1 MQFFAIAWEAKR
13 TRFHG
18 KLPLIPKIQTVWKRW
33 IGLSKR
39 LWFGENTKKQ
49 NKKTK
54 KKNKKT
60 KKQKTK
66 TKKKTKNKKQ
76 KTKTKKTN
84 KQTFCM
90 SNNLIFNI

>member
-54 KKNKKT
+54 KKTKKPKN
-60 KKQKTK
+60 KKQKQ
-66 TKKKTKNKKQ
+66 KKKQKTKNKKQ
-76 KTKTKKTN
+76 KQKKQTN
-84 KQTFCM
+84 KLFVCQ
-90 SNNLIFNI
+90 II

>member
-18 KLPLIPKIQTVWKRW
+18 KLPLIPKIQTVWNRW

-49 NKKTK
+49 NKK
-54 KKNKKT
+54 N
-60 KKQKTK
+60 
-66 TKKKTKNKKQ
+66 KKKTKNKKQ

-90 SNNLIFNI
+90 SNNIIFNI

>member
-18 KLPLIPKIQTVWKRW
+18 KLPLIPKIQTVWNRW

-49 NKKTK
+49 NKKNK
-54 KKNKKT
+54 KK
-60 KKQKTK
+60 Q
-66 TKKKTKNKKQ
+66 KTKNKKQ
-76 KTKTKKTN
+76 KQKKQTN

>member
-18 KLPLIPKIQTVWKRW
+18 KLPLIPKIQTVWNRW

-49 NKKTK
+49 NKK
-54 KKNKKT
+54 NKK
-60 KKQKTK
+60 
-66 TKKKTKNKKQ
+66 KNKKQ
-76 KTKTKKTN
+76 KTKNKNKKN
-84 KQTFCM
+84 KQTNF
-90 SNNLIFNI
+90 LYVK

>member
-18 KLPLIPKIQTVWKRW
+18 KLPLIPKIQTVWNRW

-49 NKKTK
+49 KK
-54 KKNKKT
+54 
-60 KKQKTK
+60 KKQK
-66 TKKKTKNKKQ
+66 KNKKQ
-76 KTKTKKTN
+76 KTKNKNKKN
-84 KQTFCM
+84 KQTNF
-90 SNNLIFNI
+90 LYVK

>member
-54 KKNKKT
+54 KKTKKPKN
-60 KKQKTK
+60 KKQKQ
-66 TKKKTKNKKQ
+66 KKKQKTKNKKQ
-76 KTKTKKTN
+76 KQKKQTN
-84 KQTFCM
+84 KQTNKLFVCQ
-90 SNNLIFNI
+90 II

>member
-18 KLPLIPKIQTVWKRW
+18 KLPLIPKIQTVWNRW

-49 NKKTK
+49 NKKNK
-54 KKNKKT
+54 KK
-60 KKQKTK
+60 Q
-66 TKKKTKNKKQ
+66 KTKNKKQ
-76 KTKTKKTN
+76 KQKKTN
-84 KQTFCM
+84 KQTNKLFVCQ
-90 SNNLIFNI
+90 II

>member
-49 NKKTK
+49 NKK
-54 KKNKKT
+54 NK

-66 TKKKTKNKKQ
+66 NKNKKKQ
-76 KTKTKKTN
+76 TN
-84 KQTFCM
+84 KQTNF
-90 SNNLIFNI
+90 LYVK